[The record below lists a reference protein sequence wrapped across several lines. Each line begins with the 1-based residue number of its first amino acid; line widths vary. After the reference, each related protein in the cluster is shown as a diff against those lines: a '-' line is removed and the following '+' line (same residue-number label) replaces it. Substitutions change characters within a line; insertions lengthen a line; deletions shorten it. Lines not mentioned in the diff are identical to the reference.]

1 MIRAA
6 ILTIHRRARPRHMG
20 LRSLLGRLKPTPSL
34 THKMALPASTLA
46 SIARSIGRGDAG
58 AAVVARAAAP
68 RPAAADLVLFEYEA
82 SPYCRRVRE
91 TACALDLDVLV
102 RPCPRTTMLS
112 EGTIDPARHRFRAAA
127 RDALDAHAGR
137 DAPLRFPLLV
147 DSSAAATVVC
157 SDSRAIV
164 DHLCSVHGGGAPT
177 RSLRGSRAGGR
188 RASETSSTCSRTAT
202 CAACSP
208 CRSRGRYPSAG

>member
-1 MIRAA
+1 
-6 ILTIHRRARPRHMG
+6 
-20 LRSLLGRLKPTPSL
+20 
-34 THKMALPASTLA
+34 MALPASTLA